1 MMDVRRAR
9 PSDAAGL
16 ARLHV
21 AAWEE
26 TYPGLLPPEE
36 IARRGYAD
44 RLTTWT
50 AALNGGPTRIAI
62 APGAGFA
69 QIGPQREAAIAE
81 AGAEEELW
89 SMYLPRAA
97 QGTGLARAL
106 LTHALGPDAR
116 PFSACVL
123 AANTRACAFYERTG
137 ARLLPTRDERIGQT
151 PIRERVYLWRDPT
164 RVRRI

>member
-1 MMDVRRAR
+1 MDVRRAR
-9 PSDAAGL
+9 PSDAAEL

-26 TYPGLLPPEE
+26 TYPGLLPQEE

-50 AALNGGPTRIAI
+50 DALNGGPTRIAI

-81 AGAEEELW
+81 AGEEEELW
-89 SMYLPRAA
+89 SMYLLRAA
-97 QGTGLARAL
+97 QGGTGLARAL
-106 LTHALGPDAR
+106 LTLALGPDAR

-137 ARLLPTRDERIGQT
+137 ARLLLTRDERIGQT
-151 PIRERVYLWRDPT
+151 PIRERVYLWRDPKS
-164 RVRRI
+164 VRRI